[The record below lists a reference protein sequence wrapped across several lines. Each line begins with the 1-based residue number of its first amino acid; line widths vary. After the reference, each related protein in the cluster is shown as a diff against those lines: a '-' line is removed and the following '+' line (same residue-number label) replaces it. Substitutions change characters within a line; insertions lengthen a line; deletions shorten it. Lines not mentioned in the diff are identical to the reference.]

1 MHLTNTEQSS
11 IAKTKGF
18 DNHKTFNSKKCIAK
32 VYNPGLKN
40 FHQHLRYADEKDSN
54 IVRVV
59 TSGIPGH
66 YDQEEKYQS

>member
-1 MHLTNTEQSS
+1 MHLTNTEQTSVP
-11 IAKTKGF
+11 KTKGYETYKPY
-18 DNHKTFNSKKCIAK
+18 NNKKAVAK

-40 FHQHLRYADEKDSN
+40 PRYADEKDSN

-66 YDQEEKYQS
+66 CDQEEKYQS